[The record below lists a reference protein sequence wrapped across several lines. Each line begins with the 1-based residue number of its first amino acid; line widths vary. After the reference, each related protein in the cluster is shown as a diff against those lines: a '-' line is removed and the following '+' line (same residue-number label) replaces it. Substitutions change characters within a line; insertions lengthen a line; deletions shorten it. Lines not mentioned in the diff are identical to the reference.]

1 MREGR
6 GRHDAHFL
14 LDDVLLPHAIVKIPS
29 EKMHVG
35 VCFIYF
41 LSSFQC
47 GYISLFLF
55 VFCFLQISTWY
66 NVTVK
71 VCCVA
76 LLSYP
81 PPMPS
86 SVRCIAYN
94 FDGSNVKEGRK
105 DKSKLRYE
113 DGGIIPNVEDYFM

>member
-1 MREGR
+1 MQEGR
-6 GRHDAHFL
+6 GRHDAHFF

-47 GYISLFLF
+47 GCVSLSLFLF
-55 VFCFLQISTWY
+55 CPLQISTGWN
-66 NVTVK
+66 NVTVR

-76 LLSYP
+76 LLSSP
-81 PPMPS
+81 PPMPL
-86 SVRCIAYN
+86 SVRCIGYN

-105 DKSKLRYE
+105 DKSKLR
-113 DGGIIPNVEDYFM
+113 